1 MKMSDIFDL
10 PLDVRD
16 DLVFFSKSDTC
27 YAKIESVSSRKE
39 EVEVSSAI
47 HKAINNHDRL
57 EQENVKMKEQ
67 RDTWSKLFHS
77 ENKENNRLL
86 QENAELRGALN
97 VLVYKDSWG
106 NFFTGLHGDSDV
118 TEIVTKLLNK

>member
-57 EQENVKMKEQ
+57 EQEN
-67 RDTWSKLFHS
+67 
-77 ENKENNRLL
+77 
-86 QENAELRGALN
+86 AELREALN

-106 NFFTGLHGDSDV
+106 NYFTGLHGDSDV
-118 TEIVTKLLNK
+118 TEIVKQLLNK

>member
-1 MKMSDIFDL
+1 MKMSDVFNL
-10 PLDVRD
+10 PLSTEKVYKRLGHAWGIDEN
-16 DLVFFSKSDTC
+16 K
-27 YAKIESVSSRKE
+27 
-39 EVEVSSAI
+39 VEAI
-47 HKAINNHDRL
+47 TTAINNHDRL

-86 QENAELRGALN
+86 QENAELREALN

-106 NFFTGLHGDSDV
+106 NYFTGLHGDSDV
-118 TEIVTKLLNK
+118 TEIVKQLLNK

>member
-10 PLDVRD
+10 PLEVRD

-27 YAKIESVSSRKE
+27 YVKVESVASRKE

-57 EQENVKMKEQ
+57 EQEN
-67 RDTWSKLFHS
+67 
-77 ENKENNRLL
+77 
-86 QENAELRGALN
+86 AELREALRRIRNWNDLGLTGRIDIGADGVRDYYRNVADLALN
-97 VLVYKDSWG
+97 K
-106 NFFTGLHGDSDV
+106 
-118 TEIVTKLLNK
+118 

>member
-10 PLDVRD
+10 PLDVRG

-57 EQENVKMKEQ
+57 EQEN
-67 RDTWSKLFHS
+67 
-77 ENKENNRLL
+77 
-86 QENAELRGALN
+86 AELRGMLKHLLEHDCIN
-97 VLVYKDSWG
+97 DHKLDKEV
-106 NFFTGLHGDSDV
+106 
-118 TEIVTKLLNK
+118 EKLLNK

>member
-1 MKMSDIFDL
+1 MKMSDVFNL

-57 EQENVKMKEQ
+57 EQEN
-67 RDTWSKLFHS
+67 
-77 ENKENNRLL
+77 
-86 QENAELRGALN
+86 AELKGMLKHLLEHDCINDHKLDRE
-97 VLVYKDSWG
+97 V
-106 NFFTGLHGDSDV
+106 
-118 TEIVTKLLNK
+118 EKLLNK

>member
-1 MKMSDIFDL
+1 MKMSDVFNL

-57 EQENVKMKEQ
+57 EQEN
-67 RDTWSKLFHS
+67 
-77 ENKENNRLL
+77 
-86 QENAELRGALN
+86 AELRGALKHLLEKE
-97 VLVYKDSWG
+97 V
-106 NFFTGLHGDSDV
+106 
-118 TEIVTKLLNK
+118 EKLLNK